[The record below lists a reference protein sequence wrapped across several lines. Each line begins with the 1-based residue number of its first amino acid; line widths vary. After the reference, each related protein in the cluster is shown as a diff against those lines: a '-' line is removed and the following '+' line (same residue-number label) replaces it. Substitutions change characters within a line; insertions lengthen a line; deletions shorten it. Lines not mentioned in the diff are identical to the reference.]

1 METKDEL
8 LSEGEKYFEKVMQ
21 DFNQNRKGRNLRK
34 YCNDEG
40 IDYKWLS
47 EYKRTYGAAKTASTT
62 KTGTT
67 DDISFTALD
76 VIEGKMSPEEPH
88 KDSGWTVKQV
98 IICSPEGE
106 ELELRSDNLLVVS
119 KLLSKMNS

>member
-1 METKDEL
+1 MQPNSKFLLNMETKDEL

-76 VIEGKMSPEEPH
+76 VIESTMTPEEPR
-88 KDSGWTVKQV
+88 KESGWTVNQ
-98 IICSPEGE
+98 III
-106 ELELRSDNLLVVS
+106 
-119 KLLSKMNS
+119 